1 MSILDRAKSHFENRP
16 VHQIEV
22 PEWGEGNTPLT
33 VYFKTPNLAD
43 MSRAAKESKGDMIEQ
58 AARIVVAR
66 ATDANNVRLFQN
78 AEVLSLMKHV
88 DPAVVSRIANA
99 IMAEANM
106 GDGASAAKNSEPILS
121 D

>member
-1 MSILDRAKSHFENRP
+1 MSILDRAKAHFENRP

-22 PEWGEGNTPLT
+22 PEWGDGNAPLT
-33 VYFKTPNLAD
+33 VYFKTPTLAD

-66 ATDANNVRLFQN
+66 ATDANGVRLFQP
-78 AEVLSLMKHV
+78 AEVLTLMKHV
-88 DPAVVSRIANA
+88 DPAVVTRIANA
-99 IMAEANM
+99 IMAEAKM
-106 GDGASAAKNSEPILS
+106 GDAASEAKNSEPIPS